1 MQQKTR
7 NHNMEKSMRLFK
19 HIGLC
24 SLMIALSTSAAHAD
38 MIGIYASVDNWQY
51 TGDATLAQT
60 GTTPEKFAFEKQNQ
74 ANLAVSIEHPVPLIP
89 NVRLR
94 HNQLQGIDTLTALAF
109 EFGDKTY
116 IGDVKLDLQLDNT
129 DLILYYEILDNIVS
143 VDVGLGA
150 KRLSGQV
157 TATGNSLLNTTS
169 TVSFDQTLPMVY
181 ASVGGSLPFT
191 GFSAKAEVMGIQYQ
205 DSSLTDAQAEI
216 KYDFIDN
223 LAIDL
228 GIKAGYRQMTMT
240 LKDVEK
246 TDADTTFKGP
256 YIGLEAHF

>member
-1 MQQKTR
+1 
-7 NHNMEKSMRLFK
+7 MRLFK

-143 VDVGLGA
+143 VDIGLGA

-157 TATGNSLLNTTS
+157 TAVGTGISANPSSTTS